1 MTRFK
6 ITFRTEETAKF
17 FALNFKGDEDY
28 KNARSHENYDKNIVV
43 IGFKDEYADEAEMMI
58 WGYANYCGFD
68 SQIVSVE
75 EL

>member
-6 ITFRTEETAKF
+6 ITFQTEETAKF
-17 FALNFKGDEDY
+17 FAMNFKGDEDY
-28 KNARSHENYDKNIVV
+28 ENTTTYEDFADNVAV
-43 IGFKDEYADEAEMMI
+43 ICFKDEYAEEAEMMI
-58 WGYANYCGFD
+58 WGYATHCGID

>member
-1 MTRFK
+1 MTHFK
-6 ITFRTEETAKF
+6 IIFQTEETAKF
-17 FALNFKGDEDY
+17 FALNFMGDEDY
-28 KNARSHENYDKNIVV
+28 INASNMTNYDKNMVV
-43 IGFKDEYADEAEMMI
+43 IGFKEEFADEAEMMI

>member
-1 MTRFK
+1 MIRFK
-6 ITFRTEETAKF
+6 ITFQTEETAKF
-17 FALNFKGDEDY
+17 FAMNFKGDEDY
-28 KNARSHENYDKNIVV
+28 KNTTNYEDYDNNVAI
-43 IGFKDEYADEAEMMI
+43 ICFKDEFADEAEMMI

>member
-1 MTRFK
+1 MTRFE

-28 KNARSHENYDKNIVV
+28 KNTTCFEDFDKNVVV
-43 IGFKDEYADEAEMMI
+43 IGFKDEFADEAEMMI
-58 WGYANYCGFD
+58 WGYANSCGFD

-75 EL
+75 EF